1 MSWKI
6 LFLSIKLI
14 EYKKYIFILA
24 KRLTDDQKE
33 KIINSFKNGES
44 IDDLSKLY
52 KVTKPTIIRNLKKTF
67 GDKKFKE
74 LISKNKPLN
83 KSSTFNN
90 EDFVVGAT
98 SYDKNI
104 RNINPGSNDFSDDII
119 SQSQFLEIAPLEYEI
134 DDLQQKDLA
143 SVPIKDVDLPD
154 IAYMIIDKKIELSIK
169 YLKDYP
175 EWQFLSQ
182 DELNRKT
189 IEIYFDLKTAKRCC
203 NKEQKII
210 KVPNT
215 NLFKIVAPILLKKGI
230 SRIVSSDKLIAL

>member
-1 MSWKI
+1 MVHNYN
-6 LFLSIKLI
+6 LS
-14 EYKKYIFILA
+14 
-24 KRLTDDQKE
+24 
-33 KIINSFKNGES
+33 
-44 IDDLSKLY
+44 
-52 KVTKPTIIRNLKKTF
+52 TKPTIIRNLKKTF

-74 LISKNKPLN
+74 LLCKNKPIK

-90 EDFVVGAT
+90 NDFVIGET
-98 SYDKNI
+98 SYEKNA
-104 RNINPGSNDFSDDII
+104 RNSNTSSNDFSDDII

-143 SVPIKDVDLPD
+143 SVPISDVDLPN
-154 IAYMIIDKKIELSIK
+154 IAYMVVDKKIELSIK

-175 EWQFLSQ
+175 EWKFLSQ

-189 IEIYFDLKTAKRCC
+189 IEIYFDLKTAKRSC
-203 NKEQKII
+203 NKEQKVI

-230 SRIVSSDKLIAL
+230 SRIVSVDKLIAL

>member
-1 MSWKI
+1 M
-6 LFLSIKLI
+6 
-14 EYKKYIFILA
+14 A
-24 KRLTDDQKE
+24 KRLTNDQKE
-33 KIINSFKNGES
+33 KIIDSFKKGES

-52 KVTKPTIIRNLKKTF
+52 KCTKPTIIRNLKKIF
-67 GDKKFKE
+67 GDKKLKE
-74 LISKNKPLN
+74 LIIKNKSIN

-90 EDFVVGAT
+90 KDFEVGVT
-98 SYDKNI
+98 SFDNI
-104 RNINPGSNDFSDDII
+104 TRNSNPSSDDFSDDNI

-143 SVPIKDVDLPD
+143 SVPISDVDLPD
-154 IAYMIIDKKIELSIK
+154 IAYMVVDKKIELSIK

-215 NLFKIVAPILLKKGI
+215 NLFKLVAPILLKKGI
-230 SRIVSSDKLIAL
+230 SRIVSVDKLIAL